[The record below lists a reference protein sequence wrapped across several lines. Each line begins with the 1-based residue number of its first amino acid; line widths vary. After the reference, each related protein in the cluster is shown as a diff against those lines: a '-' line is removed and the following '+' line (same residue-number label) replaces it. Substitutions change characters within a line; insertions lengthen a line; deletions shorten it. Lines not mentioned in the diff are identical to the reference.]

1 MTITN
6 QTNKTIQVGNGTTAT
21 FNFAFPIFQASDLK
35 VYKYLTSSTST
46 THTPL
51 TITTDYTVVI
61 SSTTEGGSVTF
72 VETPLA
78 TETIAII
85 RDLSYTQTTDIDL
98 NGNFPEVDVENA
110 LDKNNMLAIQLK
122 EQTDRALKISQFFT
136 EDFSGEVQ
144 APDENKALVW
154 KTDLSGAF
162 YIGVSTNDPDEQVAN
177 ATAQAGIATAQAGI
191 ATTQAG
197 IATTQAGI
205 ATTQAG
211 LSSGFADNSEEW
223 ATKTDGIVSTT
234 DYSAKAYAI
243 GGTGTATNNAKYWS
257 EEAQAAA
264 QSVNL
269 VGEIRI
275 YGGSTAPTGFF
286 LCNGDAISRTT
297 YAGLFGVIGT
307 TYGVGDNS
315 TTFNIPDL
323 RDKFPQGANSNLG
336 TTKSAGLPNITGN
349 FTTYNRNNI
358 EYSADGAIT
367 IGTSTSINATTSAGT
382 GYITPYSFNAS
393 NSNSI
398 YGNSTTVQPPA
409 LCVNYIIKY

>member
-6 QTNKTIQVGNGTTAT
+6 QTNKTIQVGNGVTAT
-21 FNFAFPIFQASDLK
+21 FNFSFPIFQASDLK

-46 THTPL
+46 TQTPL
-51 TITTDYTVVI
+51 TITTDYTVTI

-122 EQTDRALKISQFFT
+122 EQADRALKISQFFT

-154 KTDLSGAF
+154 KKDLADAY
-162 YIGVSTNDPDEQVAN
+162 YIGVSTYNPDDLVTN
-177 ATAQAGIATAQAGI
+177 ATAQAGI

-257 EEAQAAA
+257 EQAQAAA
-264 QSVNL
+264 QSFIPR
-269 VGEIRI
+269 GGMIP
-275 YGGSTAPTGFF
+275 YAGSTAPAGFL
-286 LCNGDAISRTT
+286 LCNGSAISRTT
-297 YAGLFGVIGT
+297 YADLFAIIGT
-307 TYGVGDNS
+307 TYGSGDGS

-323 RDKFPQGANSNLG
+323 IDKFPQGANSNLG
-336 TTKSAGLPNITGN
+336 TVKAAGLPNITGN
-349 FTTYNRNNI
+349 FTTYNRNDA
-358 EYSADGAIT
+358 EHSADGAIT
-367 IGTSTSINATTSAGT
+367 IGTSTSINASTSAGI
-382 GYITPYSFNAS
+382 GYITPYSFDAS

-409 LCVNYIIKY
+409 LCLNYIIKY